1 MTLKSFSLTECTT
14 CMVELDDGKSIL
26 PSCRQWRVVI
36 DEVEWTGESED
47 DWRQLAENAGFP
59 APLSV
64 ILSPVVL
71 AASTRI
77 DSVHNSSLAPSMMLH
92 SEFEKLLVKFIFF
105 NRHREKSFEGY
116 DIIQPSPI
124 EQELFELCVS
134 DFSLR
139 SRRWTDGTIS
149 GTIRSSFDVD
159 FVDFRDLSWR
169 RASECAKLS
178 IGTFQQYKTDATKLE
193 SLKLEASIK
202 ADVLS
207 LHVSQGL
214 VHTLSLAH
222 HMWTTNEPVTLLTHY
237 IMCNDTVED
246 LHFGQSGTEEDIF
259 LPSRS
264 CHGYSWRTNQ
274 IISQVRKLNIL
285 SNTFRHAYRYFA
297 YFVFL
302 FRRCMCVW

>member
-1 MTLKSFSLTECTT
+1 MTLKSFTLTECTT
-14 CMVELDDGKSIL
+14 CSVELDNGKNIL

-77 DSVHNSSLAPSMMLH
+77 DSVHNSNLAPSMMLH
-92 SEFEKLLVKFIFF
+92 SEFEKLSVKFIFF
-105 NRHREKSFEGY
+105 NRHREKNFEGY

-124 EQELFELCVS
+124 EQELFEFCAS

-169 RASECAKLS
+169 RALECAKIS
-178 IGTFQQYKTDATKLE
+178 IGIFQQCNMDATKPE

-222 HMWTTNEPVTLLTHY
+222 HMWTTSEPVTLLTHY
-237 IMCNDTVED
+237 IICNDTVED
-246 LHFGQSGTEEDIF
+246 LHFGQSATEEDIF

-264 CHGYSWRTNQ
+264 CHGYTWRTNQ
-274 IISQVRKLNIL
+274 IISQVCKL
-285 SNTFRHAYRYFA
+285 YY
-297 YFVFL
+297 FL
-302 FRRCMCVW
+302 FCPILFEILIL